1 MNIPAHLFQ
10 LGIRHGRSKQGPLP
24 AHSSSS
30 SRSFFFSSFLPSRAL
45 TVAGLRS
52 PRPAT
57 TRELPT
63 QHCLPL
69 APSPDLHTPDLCS
82 RPRPPLARDDP
93 AASRGGRGEMLRLRA
108 FRPTSDKVVKIQLH
122 PTHPWL
128 VTADAND
135 RVSVWDWEHRQVQLA
150 SSARPI

>member
-1 MNIPAHLFQ
+1 LQVSDLLDLPPPA
-10 LGIRHGRSKQGPLP
+10 
-24 AHSSSS
+24 SS
-30 SRSFFFSSFLPSRAL
+30 PHI
-45 TVAGLRS
+45 T
-52 PRPAT
+52 
-57 TRELPT
+57 
-63 QHCLPL
+63 CLLL

-82 RPRPPLARDDP
+82 RPPPPLSRDDYP

>member
-10 LGIRHGRSKQGPLP
+10 LGIRHGRSKQGPLL

-63 QHCLPL
+63 HHLPPPCSL
-69 APSPDLHTPDLCS
+69 PRSPHSRSLLPPPTASLPRRLPRRVTR
-82 RPRPPLARDDP
+82 RPRRDAPPPGVPADERQGREDPAPPHPPLARHRRRQRP
-93 AASRGGRGEMLRLRA
+93 RLRLGLGA
-108 FRPTSDKVVKIQLH
+108 P
-122 PTHPWL
+122 PG
-128 VTADAND
+128 TA
-135 RVSVWDWEHRQVQLA
+135 
-150 SSARPI
+150 PF